1 MKKQKKNKTATI
13 PKIRITAAEKARI
26 MEEFGNTYHSS
37 LSAYVREKVLA
48 KEITNYHKK
57 KIDTLRE
64 LAQFR
69 NELIRTGN
77 NINQIARMV
86 NTYKDGNLTAEQ
98 HKVLRQLLG
107 PYAQIMLTLDK
118 IKI

>member
-1 MKKQKKNKTATI
+1 MKKQRTNKTATI
-13 PKIRITAAEKARI
+13 PKVRITRAEKARI
-26 MEEFGNTYHSS
+26 MEEFNSTYHSS

-48 KEITNYHKK
+48 KEITSYHKK

-64 LAQFR
+64 LARFR
-69 NELIRTGN
+69 NDLIRTGN
-77 NINQIARMV
+77 NINQIAKIV
-86 NTYKDGNLTAEQ
+86 NTYKDGKLTAEQ

-107 PYAQIMLTLDK
+107 LYAQIMLTLNK